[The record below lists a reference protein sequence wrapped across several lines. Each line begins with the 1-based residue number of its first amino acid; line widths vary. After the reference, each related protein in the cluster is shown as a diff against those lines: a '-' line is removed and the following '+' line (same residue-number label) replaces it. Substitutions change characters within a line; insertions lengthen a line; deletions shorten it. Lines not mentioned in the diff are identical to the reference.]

1 MDQKAKPGRQQ
12 AKEFGSSYGDHASA
26 AGRQREFKPTIV
38 KRAIQLQL
46 NQKGNT
52 NEDQTNSRKHDC
64 VSHIFH
70 DAPGGS
76 NANAGEHFGG
86 AKN

>member
-1 MDQKAKPGRQQ
+1 M
-12 AKEFGSSYGDHASA
+12 
-26 AGRQREFKPTIV
+26 IV
-38 KRAIQLQL
+38 TRAIQLQL